1 MLHNDYF
8 ADGATH
14 ADNFRRRYRMSKGLF
29 MNILHGVREF
39 DPYFKLKA
47 DAVGVLGFSSI
58 QKCTAAMRMLAYG
71 APADTQDDYL
81 RMSESTAIECMYKF
95 CRAVV
100 GKFGKYYLRGPT
112 EEETARIMAQ
122 NAARGFPGMLGSIDC
137 MHWAWK
143 NCPFAWQA
151 LHPNVGALLKREIL
165 LLPAHISNDSASI
178 TDDHMTTIVPVMV
191 PLYDAPPDITA
202 ASGNFAPNDA
212 PTPSQSL
219 SEDHNE
225 GGPHTDSGV
234 ESADPSIGADPEEDP
249 PASPSLGSRA
259 ASPAPEEDSVA
270 LEQPSP
276 ATLLSS
282 HARGS
287 GASPSSPPTPTCA
300 ASSAPNGASAVQ
312 SAPAAAPPP

>member
-1 MLHNDYF
+1 MGHAMLHNDYF

-39 DPYFKLKA
+39 DPYFKLKV

-58 QKCTAAMRMLAYG
+58 PKCTAAMRMLAYG

-143 NCPFAWQA
+143 NCPFAWQGHMLVPMSVKA
-151 LHPNVGALLKREIL
+151 LSAEVDHE
-165 LLPAHISNDSASI
+165 LPADFADFLAMHAEIRDSNVHEQLQADLVEHLWRI
-178 TDDHMTTIVPVMV
+178 KGNTV
-191 PLYDAPPDITA
+191 AP
-202 ASGNFAPNDA
+202 
-212 PTPSQSL
+212 
-219 SEDHNE
+219 
-225 GGPHTDSGV
+225 
-234 ESADPSIGADPEEDP
+234 
-249 PASPSLGSRA
+249 
-259 ASPAPEEDSVA
+259 
-270 LEQPSP
+270 
-276 ATLLSS
+276 
-282 HARGS
+282 
-287 GASPSSPPTPTCA
+287 
-300 ASSAPNGASAVQ
+300 
-312 SAPAAAPPP
+312 

>member
-1 MLHNDYF
+1 MEGHAMPHNDYF

-58 QKCTAAMRMLAYG
+58 QKCTTAMRMLAYG

-122 NAARGFPGMLGSIDC
+122 NAARGFPGMLGRIDC

-143 NCPFAWQA
+143 NCPFAWQGCVIM
-151 LHPNVGALLKREIL
+151 HNMIIEDDRKNHVRSHVGPYECQGPLAEVDHE
-165 LLPAHISNDSASI
+165 LPAD
-178 TDDHMTTIVPVMV
+178 
-191 PLYDAPPDITA
+191 
-202 ASGNFAPNDA
+202 FADFLA
-212 PTPSQSL
+212 M
-219 SEDHNE
+219 H
-225 GGPHTDSGV
+225 
-234 ESADPSIGADPEEDP
+234 A
-249 PASPSLGSRA
+249 
-259 ASPAPEEDSVA
+259 
-270 LEQPSP
+270 EQ
-276 ATLLSS
+276 
-282 HARGS
+282 
-287 GASPSSPPTPTCA
+287 CA
-300 ASSAPNGASAVQ
+300 
-312 SAPAAAPPP
+312 